1 MKTLL
6 KLTTTVTLAGALEEL
21 LAQTAQRV
29 RDGVRSPA
37 TLEMQRAHE
46 RYWLKAFSGAL
57 ELDQVDE
64 ELLDRHAN
72 GPRPAVPGPATMR
85 KRLSTLRGALE
96 LAHRRRWISRV
107 PAFPVVLAPWRPRQR
122 YLETFA
128 DAERL
133 FRSLPLHR
141 AEWFWLCLWTCQHAS
156 DVDRMIWTDVDL
168 RRGTMLIRNS
178 KNRKPLLRVRMPG
191 PLATVLRDKFERE
204 RPRPAD
210 PIVRPWP
217 SRNTTLPRHCR
228 KLGLRE
234 MNAIDL
240 RHTGLSWAARIRGIT
255 PALCKFAGHSSPAMM
270 SRTYAHALPPQL
282 EEVTADLESMATP
295 AANDQ
300 RPASLEDVTSGAPAS
315 AGEVDQRAR
324 TAPSDSGRGGAAGA
338 GQPSSSS
345 AHGSKSQ
352 PASSSTSTSSTRR
365 MPGDIDSSSDGG
377 EG

>member
-1 MKTLL
+1 MKTLPQP
-6 KLTTTVTLAGALEEL
+6 TTSTVTLASALEEL
-21 LAQTAQRV
+21 LEQTSQRV
-29 RDGVRSPA
+29 RDQVRSPA
-37 TLEMQRAHE
+37 TLEMQRAHV
-46 RYWLKAFSGAL
+46 RYWLKAFGAL

-64 ELLDRHAN
+64 LLLDRHAN
-72 GPRPAVPGPATMR
+72 GPRPPRSAGPATMR

-96 LAHRRRWISRV
+96 LAHRRRWIPRV

-141 AEWFWLCLWTCQHAS
+141 AEWYWICLWTCQHAS
-156 DVDRMIWTDVDL
+156 DVDRMVWTDVDL
-168 RRGTMLIRNS
+168 RRGTMLIRNT
-178 KNRKPLLRVRMPG
+178 KNRRPLLRVRMPS

-228 KLGLRE
+228 KLGLVE
-234 MNAIDL
+234 LNAIDL

-270 SRTYAHALPPQL
+270 ARTYAHALPPQL

-300 RPASLEDVTSGAPAS
+300 RGDTSGAPPS
-315 AGEVDQRAR
+315 AGDVDQCAGA
-324 TAPSDSGRGGAAGA
+324 APSDSGRGGGRL
-338 GQPSSSS
+338 QPSSSV
-345 AHGSKSQ
+345 AHGSRTQ
-352 PASSSTSTSSTRR
+352 PPSSTTSSTHR
-365 MPGDIDSSSDGG
+365 MGGTLDSSDGRTETG
-377 EG
+377 DAE

>member
-1 MKTLL
+1 
-6 KLTTTVTLAGALEEL
+6 VGDALEEL
-21 LAQTAQRV
+21 LEQTAQRV
-29 RDGVRSPA
+29 RDQVRSPA

-46 RYWLKAFSGAL
+46 RYWAKAFGAEL

-72 GPRPAVPGPATMR
+72 GPRPAGGPGPATMR

-96 LAHRRRWISRV
+96 LAHRRRWIPRV

-122 YLETFA
+122 YLETYR

-156 DVDRMIWTDVDL
+156 DVDRMVWTDVDL
-168 RRGTMLIRNS
+168 ARSTMLIRNT
-178 KNRKPLLRVRMPG
+178 KNRRETIRVRMPT
-191 PLATVLRDKFERE
+191 PLAKVLRDKFGRE

-210 PIVRPWP
+210 PIVLPWP
-217 SRNTTLPRHCR
+217 SRHTTLGRHCR
-228 KLGLRE
+228 KLGLPE
-234 MNAIDL
+234 LNAIDL

-270 SRTYAHALPPQL
+270 ARTYAHALPAQL
-282 EEVTADLESMATP
+282 EEVTADLESIA
-295 AANDQ
+295 DQ
-300 RPASLEDVTSGAPAS
+300 RPASLEVVTSGAPAS
-315 AGEVDQRAR
+315 GAEVDQWAEV
-324 TAPSDSGRGGAAGA
+324 APADSGRGAGGAL
-338 GQPSSSS
+338 QPSSTS

-352 PASSSTSTSSTRR
+352 PPRSTTRTSTRR
-365 MPGDIDSSSDGG
+365 MREDLDSSAGRTETGDA
-377 EG
+377 E